1 MFCRCCLHHACIPNR
16 REHVRLYL
24 GQIPRVFVCHHPWPG
39 PLLFVP
45 RANASQARPLAGSWR
60 QKTDSRLVRCQITIQ
75 STLGRMKKH
84 MPNSDTDTKTGRTL
98 HHFFFGG
105 GTNVCFTPDRSSR
118 TQPGHRRTT
127 LAQRCIPSPTD
138 TNDTPPGISLC
149 EQDSGP
155 WTWMILARRMTDD
168 FKSTN
173 VTERQ
178 PTCKRIFGAGT
189 IIVYPEIK

>member
-98 HHFFFGG
+98 HHFFFFWGG
-105 GTNVCFTPDRSSR
+105 GGDERLFHSR
-118 TQPGHRRTT
+118 P
-127 LAQRCIPSPTD
+127 
-138 TNDTPPGISLC
+138 
-149 EQDSGP
+149 
-155 WTWMILARRMTDD
+155 
-168 FKSTN
+168 FKSDPTRPSQNNPCPKVHPESHGHKRHAPRYQSMRARLRALDVDDPCSSHDGRFQKHKCHRASAN
-173 VTERQ
+173 V
-178 PTCKRIFGAGT
+178 
-189 IIVYPEIK
+189 

>member
-98 HHFFFGG
+98 HHFFFFGG
-105 GTNVCFTPDRSSR
+105 GGGRTSVSLPTVQVGPNPAIAEQPLPKGASRVPR
-118 TQPGHRRTT
+118 TQTTRPPVSVYASKTPG
-127 LAQRCIPSPTD
+127 
-138 TNDTPPGISLC
+138 PGR
-149 EQDSGP
+149 G
-155 WTWMILARRMTDD
+155 
-168 FKSTN
+168 
-173 VTERQ
+173 
-178 PTCKRIFGAGT
+178 
-189 IIVYPEIK
+189 